1 MCTFSASW
9 LFLVIG
15 HPATGHLCRWRDDL
29 AGPGALKSSTLAV
42 GALTTATAA
51 GSSSTGWFW
60 SWAKFSK
67 TEKHSNILHI
77 YESWHVHDSCHIV
90 FGLSKPCQDILI
102 NHHQGGS
109 PCPAPSE
116 WVEVKTRHG
125 GACGGGGGERQMV
138 GRNWTSFPRG
148 GGSNSL
154 FGHLMLWR
162 EVLHWWL
169 TNGWNVIKI
178 LKSKNLINFTSTKII
193 LCASTH

>member
-29 AGPGALKSSTLAV
+29 AGPCALKSSTLAV

-116 WVEVKTRHG
+116 WVEVKNQAWRSLWG
-125 GACGGGGGERQMV
+125 RWRREANGWAQLNQFSER
-138 GRNWTSFPRG
+138 
-148 GGSNSL
+148 GSNLL

-178 LKSKNLINFTSTKII
+178 L
-193 LCASTH
+193 

>member
-29 AGPGALKSSTLAV
+29 AGPCALKSSTLAV

-116 WVEVKTRHG
+116 WVEVKKPGMEEPVGEMEERGKPVFREG
-125 GACGGGGGERQMV
+125 GVPTLCLAIWCSDEKSYTGGWQMD
-138 GRNWTSFPRG
+138 G
-148 GGSNSL
+148 
-154 FGHLMLWR
+154 M
-162 EVLHWWL
+162 
-169 TNGWNVIKI
+169 
-178 LKSKNLINFTSTKII
+178 
-193 LCASTH
+193 